1 MAKDP
6 AFLFYPEAFLGGI
19 SDLTM
24 EERGQYITLLCYQHQ
39 KGVVSEKTIRLS
51 VGSVSVDVMK
61 KFIKD
66 ENGDYYN
73 ERLRHE
79 IEKRSKFAE
88 SRKENGK
95 KGGRP
100 KAYAKPNGLPY
111 AEPYGLAT
119 NNLPINRNIN
129 RNKDTN
135 TVRKRDRGSGGKGT
149 ALMVKIKEDT
159 LLMDENLLMQVER
172 HNNLPMG
179 AAQQLAQMFY
189 ERLNATGELESKSVV
204 DYRKHFQNWVSKQV
218 DRIKDQRKGTKAEI
232 AQNHWNELQTEM
244 RNNPEKFYQEALK
257 NLTL

>member
-1 MAKDP
+1 M
-6 AFLFYPEAFLGGI
+6 FYPGDYLR
-19 SDLTM
+19 DTQCL
-24 EERGQYITLLCYQHQ
+24 
-39 KGVVSEKTIRLS
+39 SEKAQVAYDRIMCEHMRNICITQEQLNFFTKRLS
-51 VGSVSVDVMK
+51 EDEKQEVIHVLTK
-61 KFIKD
+61 IKGGYEIHWVAESIRKRNKYSESRQKNRLGKTKPKSDNISSTYVNHMEDED
-66 ENGDYYN
+66 EN
-73 ERLRHE
+73 E
-79 IEKRSKFAE
+79 
-88 SRKENGK
+88 
-95 KGGRP
+95 
-100 KAYAKPNGLPY
+100 
-111 AEPYGLAT
+111 
-119 NNLPINRNIN
+119 
-129 RNKDTN
+129 NKDRSI
-135 TVRKRDRGSGGKGT
+135 VKRDRGSGGKGT